1 MKHRCLVSLIALAA
15 MISLVSL
22 GQIRVV
28 AGQGLSSAK
37 AQTPAAAKTWTAPRT
52 PDGQPDLQG
61 VWANNNATPFE
72 RPKELEGRQFLTEQ
86 EVAALKAKAGEL
98 FSGDGDAA
106 FGDTVFLAALA
117 NAKGNE
123 KGFKS
128 RDVTTGD
135 YNSFWIVERD
145 FDNRTSL
152 IIDPPDGRVPPMLP
166 EAEKRQAAL
175 AEARKLV
182 RVDGPEDLPLSQR
195 CITFGVPD
203 TFAGYNSYYQ
213 IVQAKGYVAIVTE
226 RIHDA
231 RIIPLDGSPHLDR
244 SVRQWLGDS
253 RGHWE
258 GNTLVVDTINFTD
271 KTNFR
276 GAGANLHLVERF
288 TRVGADTIHYEF
300 TVEDPTTW
308 TKKWT
313 AMIPLKRTKD
323 MIFEYAC
330 HEGNEAMAGTL
341 SGYRVQERKAEGAAK
356 TGAR

>member
-1 MKHRCLVSLIALAA
+1 MKQRCLVSLSALAA
-15 MISLVSL
+15 MIALVSL
-22 GQIRVV
+22 AQVPV
-28 AGQGLSSAK
+28 AGQSVAK
-37 AQTPAAAKTWTAPRT
+37 AQTKAGAKTWTPSRT

-61 VWANNNATPFE
+61 VWANNSATPLE
-72 RPKELEGRQFLTEQ
+72 RPKELAGRPFLTEQ
-86 EVAALKAKAGEL
+86 EVTALKAKAGEL

-106 FGDTVFLAALA
+106 FGDSVFLAALA
-117 NAKGNE
+117 NVKGNE

-128 RDVTTGD
+128 RDAATGD

-152 IIDPPDGRVPPMLP
+152 ITDPPDGRIPPMLP
-166 EAEKRQAAL
+166 EAEKRQAAR
-175 AEARKLV
+175 AEARKL
-182 RVDGPEDLPLSQR
+182 RPTDGPEDLPLSQR

-203 TFAGYNSYYQ
+203 TFAGYNSYYH
-213 IVQAKGYVAIVTE
+213 IVQAPGYVAILTE

-253 RGHWE
+253 RGRWD

-271 KTNFR
+271 RTNFR
-276 GAGANLHLVERF
+276 GSSENLHLIERF
-288 TRVGADTIHYEF
+288 TRVGADTINYEF

-313 AMIPLKRTKD
+313 AMIPLKRSRDT
-323 MIFEYAC
+323 IYEYAC
-330 HEGNEAMAGTL
+330 HEGNEAMPGTL
-341 SGYRVQERKAEGAAK
+341 GGYRVQEKAEGAVK
-356 TGAR
+356 SGKR